1 MYWLM
6 ILAAGVLE
14 TVWAVGLKASDGL
27 TRPWISIGTHAI
39 ALVASMGLLA
49 VALRHLP
56 VGTAYVAWVG
66 IGAVGTVIVGML
78 VLQEPMSVARMA
90 CVGLI
95 IAGVV
100 GLTWT

>member
-1 MYWLM
+1 MDQYWY
-6 ILAAGVLE
+6 
-14 TVWAVGLKASDGL
+14 
-27 TRPWISIGTHAI
+27 AI

-78 VLQEPMSVARMA
+78 VLQEPMSVPRMA